1 MATNYIDQTIIPV
14 CKGIITGLCLTLSI
28 MLGIEQVHLNTEK
41 RLAVAVESAVL
52 TTKDLYY
59 EK

>member
-28 MLGIEQVHLNTEK
+28 MLGVEQIHLNTQK
-41 RLAVAVESAVL
+41 RLAAVESTVL